1 MIVCQCHVVN
11 DAAIR
16 DAVDAGAR
24 TLSAVCRTTG
34 AGSDCGG
41 CVFSVRRIVCE
52 HEARPVVDDIEVCD
66 AAS

>member
-1 MIVCQCHVVN
+1 M
-11 DAAIR
+11 
-16 DAVDAGAR
+16 DAGAR

-41 CVFSVRRIVCE
+41 CVFSVRRLMCE